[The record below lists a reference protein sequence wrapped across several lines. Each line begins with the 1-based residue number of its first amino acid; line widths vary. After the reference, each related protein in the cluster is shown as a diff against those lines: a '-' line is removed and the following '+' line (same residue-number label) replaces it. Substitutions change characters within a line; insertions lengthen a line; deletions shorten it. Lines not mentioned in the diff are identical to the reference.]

1 MSDPGYVTDPLSD
14 AEDAFEY
21 TGREKPTPER
31 GIDQDEEWTT
41 QLTKAC
47 RYLAACR
54 FLRSQ
59 DGFNG
64 AVIELSFGAIER
76 SLEGYLL
83 QDTNDDIEAYQD
95 HEFVYERA
103 GDRGLFTRDT
113 AQRLMDL
120 YGANRPEHY
129 YGKRSPTQEK
139 EAAMYE
145 LAEGV
150 HRHVISNIGDSSVC
164 ICDR

>member
-1 MSDPGYVTDPLSD
+1 MSDPGFVTGPLAA

-21 TGREKPTPER
+21 LGTGRPTYED

-47 RYLAACR
+47 RYLEASR
-54 FLRSQ
+54 TLRSQ
-59 DGFNG
+59 NGFNG

-83 QDTNDDIEAYQD
+83 QDTRDSLAEYLD
-95 HEFVYERA
+95 HEVVYERA

-113 AQRLMDL
+113 ATRLLDL
-120 YGANRPEHY
+120 YGANRTEHY
-129 YGKRSPTQEK
+129 YGKHVPTQEK
-139 EAAMYE
+139 AAAMFE
-145 LAEGV
+145 LADGV
-150 HRHVISNIGDSSVC
+150 HRHVVSMIGEHGVC
-164 ICDR
+164 HCDR